1 MLAPKTQGLEPF
13 NGSNLFAESSHKQNL
28 FVSRVGFRKS
38 PSVTEK
44 ASSSGPAL
52 LRETH
57 FRNLWGGN
65 LFSNTGTFMMII
77 AAGWEMSSLTKN
89 AALVAMVQTALSL
102 PFFFFVIPGG
112 ILTDL
117 INHRRLLI
125 AAQTWMMISVGLIAW
140 CSWSGR
146 LTPWL
151 LLGLLTLVGIGT
163 AVHQPA
169 WKTLLQD
176 LVAREESAAAVAL
189 NSLNYNIGQA
199 LGPFLGGMLAG
210 VGGVASVFVCKAL
223 SYVSVIGALWPIPDD
238 RLPKP
243 KTGLTASSV
252 IFSLGEGFAFLR
264 TSPILG
270 GILLRYALFIL
281 PASGMMALLP
291 LEARRELGTGVF
303 GYGTLMGVLG
313 VGELLGA
320 LGVGAVVGAFFIPGL
335 KQKFSIDSVATVTLV
350 CFSLCVLGVSQ
361 WNSMLLDDLFLI
373 VGGVSWS
380 IMTVTHQVAVQ
391 FCSPDWVRGRT
402 TSFYM
407 LTLQGATAV
416 GSMAFGWIAEL
427 TSISQSIMLCAV
439 VSMIGILLIRR
450 FPLTDK
456 DSSE

>member
-1 MLAPKTQGLEPF
+1 MIKKLLGPGFGLLE
-13 NGSNLFAESSHKQNL
+13 E
-28 FVSRVGFRKS
+28 RD
-38 PSVTEK
+38 
-44 ASSSGPAL
+44 
-52 LRETH
+52 

-77 AAGWEMSSLTKN
+77 AAGWEMSSLTQN

-117 INHRRLLI
+117 VNHRRLLI
-125 AAQTWMMISVGLIAW
+125 LTQTWMMIAVFLIAW
-140 CSWSGR
+140 CAWTGT

-151 LLGLLTLVGIGT
+151 LLGLLSIVGIGT

-169 WKTLLQD
+169 WKTILQD
-176 LVAREESAAAVAL
+176 LVTREQSASAVAL

-199 LGPFLGGMLAG
+199 LGPFLGGLLAG
-210 VGGVASVFVCKAL
+210 VAGVASVFACKAL
-223 SYVSVIGALWPIPDD
+223 SYISVIAALWRIPDE

-243 KTGLTASSV
+243 KVGVSASSV
-252 IFSLGEGFAFLR
+252 LSSLGEGFVFLKN
-264 TSPILG
+264 SPILG

-291 LEARRELGTGVF
+291 LEARREIGTGVF
-303 GYGTLMGVLG
+303 GYGALMSTLG

-335 KQKFSIDSVATVTLV
+335 KQKFSIDAVVKVTLL
-350 CFSLCVLGVSQ
+350 CFSACVLGVSQ

-380 IMTVTHQVAVQ
+380 VMTVTHQVAVQ
-391 FCSPDWVRGRT
+391 FSSPDWVRGRT

-416 GSMAFGWIAEL
+416 GSMTFGWIAQL
-427 TSISQSIMLCAV
+427 TSIRESIMLCAV
-439 VSMIGILLIRR
+439 VSMTGILLIRR
-450 FPLTDK
+450 FPLTNNE
-456 DSSE
+456 SAE

>member
-1 MLAPKTQGLEPF
+1 M
-13 NGSNLFAESSHKQNL
+13 
-28 FVSRVGFRKS
+28 KS
-38 PSVTEK
+38 GEK
-44 ASSSGPAL
+44 ASTTGLAL

-77 AAGWEMSSLTKN
+77 AAGWEMTSLTKN

-112 ILTDL
+112 IVTDL
-117 INHRRLLI
+117 VNHRRLLI
-125 AAQTWMMISVGLIAW
+125 LTQTWMMAAVAMIAW
-140 CSWSGR
+140 CSWTGR

-151 LLGLLTLVGIGT
+151 LLGLLTFVGIGT

-176 LVAREESAAAVAL
+176 LVKREQSASAVAL

-199 LGPFLGGMLAG
+199 LGPLLGGILAG
-210 VGGVASVFVCKAL
+210 VGGVASVFACKAL
-223 SYVSVIGALWPIPDD
+223 SYVSVIGALWTIPDD

-243 KTGLTASSV
+243 KTGITASSV
-252 IFSLGEGFAFLR
+252 IASLGEGLSFLK
-264 TSPILG
+264 TSPLLG
-270 GILLRYALFIL
+270 GILLRYGLFIL

-303 GYGTLMGVLG
+303 GYGALMSVLG

-335 KQKFSIDSVATVTLV
+335 KQRFSLDSLVMVTLLI
-350 CFSLCVLGVSQ
+350 FSLSVLGVSQ
-361 WNSMLLDDLFLI
+361 WNSMLLDDIFLI
-373 VGGVSWS
+373 IGGISWS
-380 IMTVTHQVAVQ
+380 LMTVTHQVAVQ

-407 LTLQGATAV
+407 LTLQGMTAI
-416 GSMAFGWIAEL
+416 GSMAFGWIAQL
-427 TSISQSIMLCAV
+427 TTIRESIMLCAV
-439 VSMIGILLIRR
+439 VSMVGILLIRR
-450 FPLTDK
+450 FPLTDA
-456 DSSE
+456 SSAE

>member
-1 MLAPKTQGLEPF
+1 MIKKLLGPGFGLLE
-13 NGSNLFAESSHKQNL
+13 Q
-28 FVSRVGFRKS
+28 RD
-38 PSVTEK
+38 
-44 ASSSGPAL
+44 
-52 LRETH
+52 

-77 AAGWEMSSLTKN
+77 AAGWEMSSLTQN

-112 ILTDL
+112 IMTDL
-117 INHRRLLI
+117 VNHRRLLI
-125 AAQTWMMISVGLIAW
+125 LVQTWMLVAVAVIAW
-140 CSWSGR
+140 CSWTGR

-176 LVAREESAAAVAL
+176 LVKREESASAVAL

-210 VGGVASVFVCKAL
+210 VSGAASVFACKAL

-243 KTGLTASSV
+243 KTGVTASTV
-252 IFSLGEGFAFLR
+252 ISSLGEGLSFLK
-264 TSPILG
+264 TSPLLG
-270 GILLRYALFIL
+270 GILLRYGLFIL

-291 LEARRELGTGVF
+291 LEARREIGTGVF
-303 GYGTLMGVLG
+303 GYGALMSVLG

-335 KQKFSIDSVATVTLV
+335 KQKFSIDTVVMVTLV

-361 WNSMLLDDLFLI
+361 WNSMLLDDIFLI
-373 VGGVSWS
+373 VGGASWS
-380 IMTVTHQVAVQ
+380 VMTVTHQVAVQ

-407 LTLQGATAV
+407 LTMQGATAI
-416 GSMAFGWIAEL
+416 GSMTFGWIAQL
-427 TSISQSIMLCAV
+427 TTIRESIMLCAV
-439 VSMIGILLIRR
+439 VSLLGILLIRR
-450 FPLTDK
+450 FPLTNK
-456 DSSE
+456 DSAE

>member
-1 MLAPKTQGLEPF
+1 MIKKLLGPGFGLLE
-13 NGSNLFAESSHKQNL
+13 Q
-28 FVSRVGFRKS
+28 RD
-38 PSVTEK
+38 
-44 ASSSGPAL
+44 
-52 LRETH
+52 

-77 AAGWEMSSLTKN
+77 AAGWEMSSLTQN

-112 ILTDL
+112 IMTDL
-117 INHRRLLI
+117 VNHRRLLI
-125 AAQTWMMISVGLIAW
+125 LVQTWMLVAVAVIAW
-140 CSWSGR
+140 CSWTGR

-176 LVAREESAAAVAL
+176 LVKREESASAVAL

-210 VGGVASVFVCKAL
+210 VSGAASVFACKAL

-243 KTGLTASSV
+243 KTGVTASTV
-252 IFSLGEGFAFLR
+252 ISSLGEGLSFLK
-264 TSPILG
+264 TSPLLG
-270 GILLRYALFIL
+270 GILLRYGLFIL

-291 LEARRELGTGVF
+291 LEARREIGTGVF
-303 GYGTLMGVLG
+303 GYGALMSVLG

-335 KQKFSIDSVATVTLV
+335 KQKFSIDTVVMVTLV

-361 WNSMLLDDLFLI
+361 WNSMLLDDIFLI
-373 VGGVSWS
+373 VGGASWS
-380 IMTVTHQVAVQ
+380 VMTVTHQVAVQ

-407 LTLQGATAV
+407 LTMQGATAI
-416 GSMAFGWIAEL
+416 GSMTFGWIAQL
-427 TSISQSIMLCAV
+427 TTIRESIMLCAV
-439 VSMIGILLIRR
+439 VSMLGILLIRR
-450 FPLTDK
+450 FPLTNK
-456 DSSE
+456 DSAE

>member
-1 MLAPKTQGLEPF
+1 MIKKLLGPGFGLLE
-13 NGSNLFAESSHKQNL
+13 Q
-28 FVSRVGFRKS
+28 RD
-38 PSVTEK
+38 
-44 ASSSGPAL
+44 
-52 LRETH
+52 

-77 AAGWEMSSLTKN
+77 AAGWEMSSLTQN

-112 ILTDL
+112 IMTDL
-117 INHRRLLI
+117 VNHRRLLI
-125 AAQTWMMISVGLIAW
+125 LVQTWMLVAVAVIAW
-140 CSWSGR
+140 CSWTGR

-176 LVAREESAAAVAL
+176 LVKREESASAVAL

-210 VGGVASVFVCKAL
+210 VSGAASVFACKAL

-243 KTGLTASSV
+243 KTGVTALIV
-252 IFSLGEGFAFLR
+252 ISSLGEGLSFLR
-264 TSPILG
+264 TSPLLG
-270 GILLRYALFIL
+270 GILLRYGLFIL

-291 LEARRELGTGVF
+291 LEARREIGTGVF
-303 GYGTLMGVLG
+303 GYGALMSVLG

-335 KQKFSIDSVATVTLV
+335 KQKFSIDTVVIVTLV

-361 WNSMLLDDLFLI
+361 WNSMLLDDIFLI
-373 VGGVSWS
+373 VGGASWS
-380 IMTVTHQVAVQ
+380 VMTVTHQVAVQ

-407 LTLQGATAV
+407 LTMQGTTAI
-416 GSMAFGWIAEL
+416 GSMTFGWIAQL
-427 TSISQSIMLCAV
+427 STIRDSIMLCAV
-439 VSMIGILLIRR
+439 V
-450 FPLTDK
+450 
-456 DSSE
+456 

>member
-1 MLAPKTQGLEPF
+1 MIKKLLGPGFGLLE
-13 NGSNLFAESSHKQNL
+13 Q
-28 FVSRVGFRKS
+28 RD
-38 PSVTEK
+38 
-44 ASSSGPAL
+44 
-52 LRETH
+52 

-77 AAGWEMSSLTKN
+77 AAGWEMSSLTQN

-112 ILTDL
+112 IMTDL
-117 INHRRLLI
+117 VNHRRLLI
-125 AAQTWMMISVGLIAW
+125 LVQTWMLVAVAVIAW
-140 CSWSGR
+140 CSWTGR

-176 LVAREESAAAVAL
+176 LVKREESASAVAL

-210 VGGVASVFVCKAL
+210 VSGAASVFACKAL

-243 KTGLTASSV
+243 KTGVTASTV
-252 IFSLGEGFAFLR
+252 ISSLGEGLSFLK
-264 TSPILG
+264 TSPLLG
-270 GILLRYALFIL
+270 GILLRYGLFIL

-291 LEARRELGTGVF
+291 LEARREIGTGVF
-303 GYGTLMGVLG
+303 GYGALMSVLG

-335 KQKFSIDSVATVTLV
+335 KQKFSIDTVVIVTLV

-361 WNSMLLDDLFLI
+361 WNSMLLDDIFLI
-373 VGGVSWS
+373 VGGASWS
-380 IMTVTHQVAVQ
+380 VMTVTHQVAVQ

-407 LTLQGATAV
+407 LTMQGATAI
-416 GSMAFGWIAEL
+416 GSMTFGWIAQL
-427 TSISQSIMLCAV
+427 TTIRESIMLCAV
-439 VSMIGILLIRR
+439 VSLLGILLIRR
-450 FPLTDK
+450 FPLTNK
-456 DSSE
+456 DSAE

>member
-1 MLAPKTQGLEPF
+1 MTWLPENPF
-13 NGSNLFAESSHKQNL
+13 EYCG
-28 FVSRVGFRKS
+28 GFRKS
-38 PSVTEK
+38 PPVIK
-44 ASSSGPAL
+44 KLLGPGFGL
-52 LRETH
+52 LEQRD
-57 FRNLWGGN
+57 FRNLWMGN
-65 LFSNTGTFMMII
+65 FLSNTGTFMMII
-77 AAGWEMSSLTKN
+77 AAGWEMSSLTRN

-125 AAQTWMMISVGLIAW
+125 AAQTWMMISVALIAW
-140 CSWSGR
+140 CSWTHI

-163 AVHQPA
+163 AIHQPA
-169 WKTLLQD
+169 WKTILQD
-176 LVAREESAAAVAL
+176 LVTREQSASAVAL

-199 LGPFLGGMLAG
+199 LGPFLGGLLAG
-210 VGGVASVFVCKAL
+210 VIGAAGVFACKAL
-223 SYVSVIGALWPIPDD
+223 SYLSVIGALWPIPND

-243 KTGLTASSV
+243 KEGVSASSV
-252 IFSLGEGFAFLR
+252 ISSLGEGFAFLK

-270 GILLRYALFIL
+270 GILVRYALFIL

-291 LEARRELGTGVF
+291 LEARREIGTGVF

-320 LGVGAVVGAFFIPGL
+320 LGIGAVVGALFIPGL
-335 KQKFSIDSVATVTLV
+335 KQRFSLDSVVTITLV
-350 CFSLCVLGVSQ
+350 CFSLCTLGVSQ

-373 VGGVSWS
+373 VGGVAWS
-380 IMTVTHQVAVQ
+380 VMTVTHQVAVQ

-407 LTLQGATAV
+407 LTLQGATAI
-416 GSMAFGWIAEL
+416 GSMTFGWIAQL
-427 TSISQSIMLCAV
+427 STIRQSIMLCAV

-450 FPLTDK
+450 FPLTND
-456 DSSE
+456 DSAE

>member
-1 MLAPKTQGLEPF
+1 LCRENRFEYEA
-13 NGSNLFAESSHKQNL
+13 
-28 FVSRVGFRKS
+28 VFRKS
-38 PSVTEK
+38 PPVIK
-44 ASSSGPAL
+44 KLLGPGFGL
-52 LRETH
+52 LEQQD

-77 AAGWEMSSLTKN
+77 AAGWEMSSLTQN

-117 INHRRLLI
+117 VNHRRLLI
-125 AAQTWMMISVGLIAW
+125 LTQAWMMIAVVLIAW
-140 CSWSGR
+140 CAWTGT

-151 LLGLLTLVGIGT
+151 LLGLLSIVGIGT

-169 WKTLLQD
+169 WKTILQD
-176 LVAREESAAAVAL
+176 LVTREQSASAVAL

-199 LGPFLGGMLAG
+199 LGPFLGGLLAG
-210 VGGVASVFVCKAL
+210 VAGVASVFACKAL
-223 SYVSVIGALWPIPDD
+223 SYISVVAALWRIPDE

-243 KTGLTASSV
+243 KVGVSASSV
-252 IFSLGEGFAFLR
+252 LSSLGEGFVFLKN
-264 TSPILG
+264 SPILG

-291 LEARRELGTGVF
+291 LEARREIGSGVF
-303 GYGTLMGVLG
+303 GYGALMSTLG

-335 KQKFSIDSVATVTLV
+335 KQKFSIDVVVKVTLL

-380 IMTVTHQVAVQ
+380 VMTVTHQVAVQ
-391 FCSPDWVRGRT
+391 FSSPDWVRGRT

-416 GSMAFGWIAEL
+416 GSMTFGWIAQL
-427 TSISQSIMLCAV
+427 TTIRESIMLCAV
-439 VSMIGILLIRR
+439 VSMLGILLIRR
-450 FPLTDK
+450 FPLTNNE
-456 DSSE
+456 SAE

>member
-1 MLAPKTQGLEPF
+1 
-13 NGSNLFAESSHKQNL
+13 
-28 FVSRVGFRKS
+28 
-38 PSVTEK
+38 
-44 ASSSGPAL
+44 
-52 LRETH
+52 
-57 FRNLWGGN
+57 
-65 LFSNTGTFMMII
+65 MMII
-77 AAGWEMSSLTKN
+77 AAGWEMSSLTQS

-125 AAQTWMMISVGLIAW
+125 LTQTWMMIAVAVIAW
-140 CSWSGR
+140 CSWTGR

-176 LVAREESAAAVAL
+176 LVTREQSASAVAL

-210 VGGVASVFVCKAL
+210 IGGGASVFACKAL
-223 SYVSVIGALWPIPDD
+223 SYVSVIGALWPIPND

-243 KTGLTASSV
+243 KTGVKASTV
-252 IFSLGEGFAFLR
+252 ISSLGEGLFFLK
-264 TSPILG
+264 TSPLLG
-270 GILLRYALFIL
+270 GILLRYGLFIL

-291 LEARRELGTGVF
+291 LEARREIGTGVF
-303 GYGTLMGVLG
+303 GYGALMSVLG

-335 KQKFSIDSVATVTLV
+335 KQKFSIDTVVTVTLV

-361 WNSMLLDDLFLI
+361 WNSMLLDDIFLI
-373 VGGVSWS
+373 VGGASWS
-380 IMTVTHQVAVQ
+380 VMTVTHQVAVQ

-407 LTLQGATAV
+407 LTMQGATAI
-416 GSMAFGWIAEL
+416 GSMTFGWVAQL
-427 TSISQSIMLCAV
+427 TTIRESIMLCAV
-439 VSMIGILLIRR
+439 VSMLGILLIRR
-450 FPLTDK
+450 FPLTNK
-456 DSSE
+456 DSAE

>member
-1 MLAPKTQGLEPF
+1 M
-13 NGSNLFAESSHKQNL
+13 
-28 FVSRVGFRKS
+28 KS
-38 PSVTEK
+38 GEK
-44 ASSSGPAL
+44 ASTTGLAL

-77 AAGWEMSSLTKN
+77 AAGWEMTSLTKN

-112 ILTDL
+112 IVTDL
-117 INHRRLLI
+117 VNHRRLLI
-125 AAQTWMMISVGLIAW
+125 LTQTWMMAAVAMIAW
-140 CSWSGR
+140 CSWTGR

-151 LLGLLTLVGIGT
+151 LLGLLTFVGIGT

-176 LVAREESAAAVAL
+176 LVTREQSASAVAL

-199 LGPFLGGMLAG
+199 LGPLLGGILAG
-210 VGGVASVFVCKAL
+210 VGGVASVFACKAL
-223 SYVSVIGALWPIPDD
+223 SYVSVIGALWTIPDD

-243 KTGLTASSV
+243 KTGITASSV
-252 IFSLGEGFAFLR
+252 IASLGEGLSFLK
-264 TSPILG
+264 TSPLLG
-270 GILLRYALFIL
+270 GILLRYGLFIL

-303 GYGTLMGVLG
+303 GYGALMSVLG

-335 KQKFSIDSVATVTLV
+335 KQRFSLDSLVMVTLLI
-350 CFSLCVLGVSQ
+350 FSLSVLGVSQ
-361 WNSMLLDDLFLI
+361 WNSMLLDDIFLI
-373 VGGVSWS
+373 IGGISWS
-380 IMTVTHQVAVQ
+380 LMTVTHQVAVQ

-407 LTLQGATAV
+407 LTLQGMTAI
-416 GSMAFGWIAEL
+416 GSMAFGWIAQL
-427 TSISQSIMLCAV
+427 TTIRESIMLCAV

-450 FPLTDK
+450 FPLTDA
-456 DSSE
+456 SSAE

>member
-1 MLAPKTQGLEPF
+1 MIKKLLGPGFGLLE
-13 NGSNLFAESSHKQNL
+13 Q
-28 FVSRVGFRKS
+28 RD
-38 PSVTEK
+38 
-44 ASSSGPAL
+44 
-52 LRETH
+52 

-77 AAGWEMSSLTKN
+77 AAGWEMSSLTQN

-112 ILTDL
+112 IMTDL
-117 INHRRLLI
+117 VNHRRLLI
-125 AAQTWMMISVGLIAW
+125 LVQTWMLVAVAVIAW
-140 CSWSGR
+140 CSWTGR

-176 LVAREESAAAVAL
+176 LVKREESASAVAL

-210 VGGVASVFVCKAL
+210 VSGAASVFACKAL

-243 KTGLTASSV
+243 KTGVTALIV
-252 IFSLGEGFAFLR
+252 ISSLGEGLSFLR
-264 TSPILG
+264 TSPLLG
-270 GILLRYALFIL
+270 GILLRYGLFIL

-291 LEARRELGTGVF
+291 LEARREIGTGVF
-303 GYGTLMGVLG
+303 GYGALMSVLG

-335 KQKFSIDSVATVTLV
+335 KQKFSIDTVVIVTLV

-361 WNSMLLDDLFLI
+361 WNSMLLDDIFLI
-373 VGGVSWS
+373 VGGASWS
-380 IMTVTHQVAVQ
+380 VMTVTHQVAVQ

-407 LTLQGATAV
+407 LTMQGATAI
-416 GSMAFGWIAEL
+416 GSMTFGWIAQL
-427 TSISQSIMLCAV
+427 TTIRESIMLCAV
-439 VSMIGILLIRR
+439 VSLLGILLIRR
-450 FPLTDK
+450 FPLTNK
-456 DSSE
+456 DSAE

>member
-1 MLAPKTQGLEPF
+1 
-13 NGSNLFAESSHKQNL
+13 
-28 FVSRVGFRKS
+28 
-38 PSVTEK
+38 
-44 ASSSGPAL
+44 
-52 LRETH
+52 
-57 FRNLWGGN
+57 
-65 LFSNTGTFMMII
+65 MMII
-77 AAGWEMSSLTKN
+77 AAGWEMSSLTQN

-112 ILTDL
+112 IMTDL
-117 INHRRLLI
+117 VNHRRLLI
-125 AAQTWMMISVGLIAW
+125 LVQTWMLVAVAVIAW
-140 CSWSGR
+140 CSWTGR

-176 LVAREESAAAVAL
+176 LVKREESASAVAL

-210 VGGVASVFVCKAL
+210 VSGAASVFACKAL

-243 KTGLTASSV
+243 KTGVTASTV
-252 IFSLGEGFAFLR
+252 ISSLGEGLSFLK
-264 TSPILG
+264 TSPLLG
-270 GILLRYALFIL
+270 GILLRYGLFIL

-291 LEARRELGTGVF
+291 LEARREIGTGVF
-303 GYGTLMGVLG
+303 GYGALMSVLG

-335 KQKFSIDSVATVTLV
+335 KQKFSIDTVVIVTLV

-361 WNSMLLDDLFLI
+361 WNSMLLDDIFLI
-373 VGGVSWS
+373 VGGASWS
-380 IMTVTHQVAVQ
+380 VMTVTHQVAVQ

-407 LTLQGATAV
+407 LTMQGTTAI
-416 GSMAFGWIAEL
+416 GSMTFGWIAQL
-427 TSISQSIMLCAV
+427 STIRDSIMLCAV
-439 VSMIGILLIRR
+439 V
-450 FPLTDK
+450 
-456 DSSE
+456 

>member
-1 MLAPKTQGLEPF
+1 MIKKLLGPGFGLLE
-13 NGSNLFAESSHKQNL
+13 Q
-28 FVSRVGFRKS
+28 RD
-38 PSVTEK
+38 
-44 ASSSGPAL
+44 
-52 LRETH
+52 

-77 AAGWEMSSLTKN
+77 AAGWEMSSLTQN

-112 ILTDL
+112 IMTDL
-117 INHRRLLI
+117 VNHRRLLI
-125 AAQTWMMISVGLIAW
+125 LVQTWMLVAVAVIAW
-140 CSWSGR
+140 CSWTGR

-176 LVAREESAAAVAL
+176 LVKREESASAVAL

-210 VGGVASVFVCKAL
+210 VSGAASVFACKAL

-243 KTGLTASSV
+243 KTGVTASTV
-252 IFSLGEGFAFLR
+252 ISSLGEGLSFLK
-264 TSPILG
+264 TSPLLG
-270 GILLRYALFIL
+270 GILLRYGLFIL

-291 LEARRELGTGVF
+291 LEARREIGTGVF
-303 GYGTLMGVLG
+303 GYGALMSVLG

-335 KQKFSIDSVATVTLV
+335 KQKFSIDTVVMVTLV

-361 WNSMLLDDLFLI
+361 WNSMLLDDIFLI
-373 VGGVSWS
+373 VGGASWS
-380 IMTVTHQVAVQ
+380 VMTVTHQVAVQ

-407 LTLQGATAV
+407 LTMQGATAI
-416 GSMAFGWIAEL
+416 GSMAFGWVAQL
-427 TSISQSIMLCAV
+427 TTIRESIMLCAV
-439 VSMIGILLIRR
+439 VSMLGILLIRR
-450 FPLTDK
+450 FPLTNK
-456 DSSE
+456 DSAE

>member
-1 MLAPKTQGLEPF
+1 MPSSCPGGKSTPDADCPDSPF
-13 NGSNLFAESSHKQNL
+13 V
-28 FVSRVGFRKS
+28 FVSGGDFRNSPQVIAKLLGPGF
-38 PSVTEK
+38 
-44 ASSSGPAL
+44 GL
-52 LRETH
+52 LEQKD
-57 FRNLWGGN
+57 FRNLWIGN
-65 LFSNTGTFMMII
+65 FFSNTGTFMMII
-77 AAGWEMSSLTKN
+77 AAGWEMSSLTRN

-102 PFFFFVIPGG
+102 PFLFFVIPGG

-117 INHRRLLI
+117 LNHRRLLI
-125 AAQTWMMISVGLIAW
+125 LAQTWMMVSVALIAW
-140 CSWSGR
+140 CSWTGR

-169 WKTLLQD
+169 WKTILQD
-176 LVAREESAAAVAL
+176 LASREQSAAAVAL
-189 NSLNYNIGQA
+189 NSLNYNITQA
-199 LGPFLGGMLAG
+199 LGPFLGGALAG
-210 VGGVASVFVCKAL
+210 IAGPASVFACKAL
-223 SYVSVIGALWPIPDD
+223 SYVSVMAALWPIPDD

-243 KTGLTASSV
+243 KTGVTAATVLS
-252 IFSLGEGFAFLR
+252 SLGEGFSFLK

-270 GILLRYALFIL
+270 GILLRYAVFIL

-320 LGVGAVVGAFFIPGL
+320 LGIGAVVGALFIPGL
-335 KQKFSIDSVATVTLV
+335 KQRFSLDSVVTVTLL
-350 CFSLCVLGVSQ
+350 CFSACVLGVSQ

-373 VGGVSWS
+373 VGGVCWS

-402 TSFYM
+402 TSLYM

-416 GSMAFGWIAEL
+416 GSMAFGWLAQL
-427 TSISQSIMLCAV
+427 TTIRQSIMLCAV

-450 FPLTDK
+450 FPLTDQN
-456 DSSE
+456 SAE

>member
-1 MLAPKTQGLEPF
+1 MIKKLLGPGFGLLE
-13 NGSNLFAESSHKQNL
+13 Q
-28 FVSRVGFRKS
+28 RD
-38 PSVTEK
+38 
-44 ASSSGPAL
+44 
-52 LRETH
+52 

-77 AAGWEMSSLTKN
+77 AAGWEMSSLTQN

-112 ILTDL
+112 IMTDL
-117 INHRRLLI
+117 VNHRRLLI
-125 AAQTWMMISVGLIAW
+125 LVQTWMLVAVAVIAW
-140 CSWSGR
+140 CSWTGR

-176 LVAREESAAAVAL
+176 LVKREESASAVAL

-210 VGGVASVFVCKAL
+210 VSGAASVFACKAL

-243 KTGLTASSV
+243 KTGVTALIV
-252 IFSLGEGFAFLR
+252 ISSLGEGLSFLR
-264 TSPILG
+264 TSPLLG
-270 GILLRYALFIL
+270 GILLRYGLFIL

-291 LEARRELGTGVF
+291 LEARREIGTGVF
-303 GYGTLMGVLG
+303 GYGALMSVLG

-335 KQKFSIDSVATVTLV
+335 KQKFSIDTVVMVTLV

-361 WNSMLLDDLFLI
+361 WNSMLLDDIFLI
-373 VGGVSWS
+373 VGGASWS
-380 IMTVTHQVAVQ
+380 VMTVTHQVAVQ

-407 LTLQGATAV
+407 LTMQGATAI
-416 GSMAFGWIAEL
+416 GSMTFGWIAQL
-427 TSISQSIMLCAV
+427 TTIRESIMLCAV
-439 VSMIGILLIRR
+439 VSLLGILLIRR
-450 FPLTDK
+450 FPLTNK
-456 DSSE
+456 DSAE

>member
-1 MLAPKTQGLEPF
+1 MIKKLLGPGFGLLE
-13 NGSNLFAESSHKQNL
+13 Q
-28 FVSRVGFRKS
+28 RD
-38 PSVTEK
+38 
-44 ASSSGPAL
+44 
-52 LRETH
+52 

-77 AAGWEMSSLTKN
+77 AAGWEMSSLTQN

-112 ILTDL
+112 IMTDL
-117 INHRRLLI
+117 VNHRRLLI
-125 AAQTWMMISVGLIAW
+125 LVQTWMLVAVAVIAW
-140 CSWSGR
+140 CSWTGR

-176 LVAREESAAAVAL
+176 LVKREESASAVAL
-189 NSLNYNIGQA
+189 NSLNYNIGQS

-210 VGGVASVFVCKAL
+210 VSGAASVFACKAL

-243 KTGLTASSV
+243 KTGVTALIV
-252 IFSLGEGFAFLR
+252 ISSLGEGLSFLR
-264 TSPILG
+264 TSPLLG
-270 GILLRYALFIL
+270 GILLRYGLFIL

-291 LEARRELGTGVF
+291 LEARREIGTGVF
-303 GYGTLMGVLG
+303 GYGALMSVLG

-320 LGVGAVVGAFFIPGL
+320 LGVGAVVGAFFIPWL
-335 KQKFSIDSVATVTLV
+335 KQKFSIDTVVIETLV

-361 WNSMLLDDLFLI
+361 WNSMLLDDIFLI
-373 VGGVSWS
+373 VGGASWS
-380 IMTVTHQVAVQ
+380 VMTVTHQVAVQ

-407 LTLQGATAV
+407 LTMQGATAI
-416 GSMAFGWIAEL
+416 GSMTFGWIAQL
-427 TSISQSIMLCAV
+427 TTIRESIMLCAV
-439 VSMIGILLIRR
+439 VSLLGILLIRR
-450 FPLTDK
+450 FPLTNK
-456 DSSE
+456 DSAE